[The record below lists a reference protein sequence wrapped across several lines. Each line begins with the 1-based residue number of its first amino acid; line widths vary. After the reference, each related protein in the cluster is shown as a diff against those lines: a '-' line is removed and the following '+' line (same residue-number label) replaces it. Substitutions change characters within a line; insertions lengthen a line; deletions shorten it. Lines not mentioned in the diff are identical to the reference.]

1 MAATTTQI
9 EVATY
14 VKTLTQLGYS
24 FRLNE
29 CGDIVEVND
38 SRLEDIQLA
47 TIRAR
52 MRAQGFK
59 VASAVEDVIKM
70 QAGRN
75 RYHPIK
81 NYLMSAGTDYD
92 GQQHIAFLTAHF
104 KESTEPHKLFGL
116 WLRKWLIGTVAKVM
130 GGGDNQNAML
140 VIDGP
145 QGIGKSVFAYWL
157 CSPLPRYFIEG
168 AINTDDK
175 DSLIRLISNWIWE
188 VSELGATTRRSDIES
203 LKAFISQR
211 MVTVRR
217 PWGRMDMVK
226 PAMASLIGTVNN
238 SAGILAD
245 QTGNR
250 RFLSSTIEEIDW
262 NYSTAVEPNQVWGEA
277 FTAYIQ
283 SEKWEP
289 TADERQ
295 QLAENNDGFRVPNPV
310 EGYLIKLYYID
321 PQDIASFTKT
331 DTIVAK
337 LQTQGYRASSSRA
350 VAMHVAAALKEMRVK
365 RGRRPART
373 GPRGYIGVRERP

>member
-1 MAATTTQI
+1 MAATNV
-9 EVATY
+9 EVATF

-38 SRLEDIQLA
+38 ERLDDIQLA

-52 MRAQGFK
+52 MRAEGFK
-59 VASAVEDVIKM
+59 SAPAVEDVVKM
-70 QAGRN
+70 QAGLN

-81 NYLMSAGTDYD
+81 NYLMSAGAEYN
-92 GQQHIAFLTAHF
+92 GQQHIAYLTAHF
-104 KESTEPHKLFGL
+104 QESTEPHKLFGL

-130 GGGDNQNAML
+130 GDGKNQNAML

-145 QGIGKSVFAYWL
+145 QGIGKSVFAHWL
-157 CSPLPRYFIEG
+157 CSPLPQYFIEG

-175 DSLIRLISNWIWE
+175 DCLIRLIRNWIWE
-188 VSELGATTRRSDIES
+188 VSELGATTRRADIES

-211 MVTVRR
+211 MVTVRA
-217 PWGRMDMVK
+217 PWGRLDMIK

-250 RFLSSTIEEIDW
+250 RFLSSTVEGIDW
-262 NYSTAVEPNQVWGEA
+262 NYSMAIDPNQIWGEA
-277 FTAYIQ
+277 FAIYIQ
-283 SEKWEP
+283 GEAWEP

-295 QLAENNDGFRVPNPV
+295 QLAENNDSFRVPNPV
-310 EGYLIKLYYID
+310 EGYLIKLYHID
-321 PQDIASFTKT
+321 PLDTASFTNT
-331 DTIVAK
+331 NTIVAK

-350 VAMHVAAALKEMRVK
+350 IAMHVAATLKEMGVK
-365 RGRRPART
+365 RERRPLRT
-373 GPRGYIGVRERP
+373 GPRGYVGIRERP